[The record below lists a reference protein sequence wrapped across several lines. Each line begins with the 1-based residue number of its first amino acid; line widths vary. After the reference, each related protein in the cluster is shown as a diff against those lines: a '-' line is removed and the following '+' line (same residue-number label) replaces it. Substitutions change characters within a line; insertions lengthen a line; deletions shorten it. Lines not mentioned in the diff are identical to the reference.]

1 MAIPSC
7 VPLLQGLLA
16 LQQPLRGLLTSGVQS
31 SEPAGSHVASR
42 GGCPKL
48 ENPKKAASTTRG
60 MECKGAVKSWPWE
73 LPGPMTH
80 FWGHSMQG
88 GLGSSDPPVDRT
100 LAVQAPALWPPL
112 MFSVWPTMPD

>member
-7 VPLLQGLLA
+7 ISLVQGLLA

-31 SEPAGSHVASR
+31 REPAGSHVVSG

-48 ENPKKAASTTRG
+48 ENPKKAASTIRG
-60 MECKGAVKSWPWE
+60 MECQGMVKSWPWE

-88 GLGSSDPPVDRT
+88 GLGSSDPLCGQNPSFPCSGP
-100 LAVQAPALWPPL
+100 LASPHVFCLANHA
-112 MFSVWPTMPD
+112 